1 MPMWL
6 CVAVNNEQAKNTLD
20 RKVKTIPKHEGMAMG
35 WDG

>member
-20 RKVKTIPKHEGMAMG
+20 RKVKTRDGDGMG
-35 WDG
+35 WEG

>member
-20 RKVKTIPKHEGMAMG
+20 RNVKQGMAMG
-35 WDG
+35 WDGKGEN